1 MNPSPPDPPAA
12 NRPWITPE
20 QAAEAILSGD
30 GTGVR
35 VAVIDS
41 GVDEKHPRLA
51 GLEVIESI
59 AMIEEHGQ
67 VRAVDGEG
75 TDIFGHGTAV
85 AGVIHELAPGAKI
98 GSFRVLDARS
108 LSRTEMICRGVALA
122 IEKGYDILN
131 CSFGCKGRARFILP
145 HKEWSDA
152 AYLAGIHVV
161 AACSNAGAEEPDWP
175 SHFTNVIGVTMANE
189 NAEGVYFRP
198 HTPVPFAA
206 RGENVVVPWLNG
218 QMREQTGSSFA
229 APQVT
234 GLLARLLSNFPGL
247 PPAHVN
253 DLLPRIVKPWEHRLD
268 VD

>member
-1 MNPSPPDPPAA
+1 MNPSSATPSD
-12 NRPWITPE
+12 RPWVTPD
-20 QAAEAILSGD
+20 QAAEAIVTGD
-30 GTGVR
+30 GSGVR
-35 VAVIDS
+35 IAVIDS
-41 GVDEKHPRLA
+41 GVDVDHPRLA

-59 AMIEEHGQ
+59 AMVEEHGQ
-67 VRAVDGEG
+67 IRAVDGEG
-75 TDIFGHGTAV
+75 VDIFGHGTAV
-85 AGVIHELAPGAKI
+85 AGIIHELAPKAQI

-175 SHFTNVIGVTMANE
+175 SHFNSVIGVTMANE
-189 NAEGVYFRP
+189 AAEGVYYLPR
-198 HTPVPFAA
+198 TQVPFAA
-206 RGENVVVPWLNG
+206 RGENVAVPWMNG

-234 GLLARLLSNFPGL
+234 ALLARLLSVFPGL
-247 PPAHVN
+247 PPALVN
-253 DLLPRIVKPWEHRLD
+253 DLLPRIVKPWNPRLS